1 MGRGQVRRFIHQLH
15 NVCANIP
22 VRVSQSEWVAELEFR
37 ATGPERGGGNLQ
49 LWYAKDGRMNI
60 GTSSIYTV
68 GNYDGIVLVID
79 SYGGKVRLSWG
90 GGKQIRKHANFAR
103 VEAFGDL

>member
-1 MGRGQVRRFIHQLH
+1 MGRGQVIDVSHSLRRDRTNLIL
-15 NVCANIP
+15 
-22 VRVSQSEWVAELEFR
+22 RVSQSEWVAELEFR

-68 GNYDGIVLVID
+68 GNFDGMVLVID
-79 SYGGKVRLSWG
+79 SYGGKVHFSPRPNADSC
-90 GGKQIRKHANFAR
+90 
-103 VEAFGDL
+103 

>member
-1 MGRGQVRRFIHQLH
+1 MHDVSA
-15 NVCANIP
+15 NVL

-68 GNYDGIVLVID
+68 GNYDGMVLVID
-79 SYGGKVRLSWG
+79 PYGGKVRNYA
-90 GGKQIRKHANFAR
+90 GKQCRCMLTSLGWRHSGIY
-103 VEAFGDL
+103 E

>member
-1 MGRGQVRRFIHQLH
+1 MHDDSA
-15 NVCANIP
+15 NVL

-68 GNYDGIVLVID
+68 GNFDGMVLVID
-79 SYGGKVRLSWG
+79 PYGGKVWFSPRNQCLYMLKSLGWRHSG
-90 GGKQIRKHANFAR
+90 IH
-103 VEAFGDL
+103 E